1 MSRPFVPSEGIRFLD
16 DQPKAPAPPE
26 TPAKPVKEKKKR
38 RFPIGTL
45 AFLTVIGL
53 GIAKHHKHPHPHD
66 ARLHDEIERSFDV
79 QPGTTVEVETTNGSI
94 RVEAGPSGKVDCK
107 AERHASAPDPEM
119 AKAALTGL
127 VPEMVQEGNVIRLK
141 IKKADWFRPG
151 WEGGA
156 NLVVMVPSD
165 TVVKASS
172 ENGPIEARG
181 LDAGFSGR
189 SKNGPIFVR
198 DGRGAISAETT
209 NGPIEC
215 EATEARVLLQ
225 TSNGPIEFR
234 GDLADGESKIESSN
248 AGVKVKLPDDQK
260 FRIDAKT
267 SNGKIQTDFEIE
279 GESKKNKLVGSRGD
293 SPSTQLVI
301 HTSNGEVEIERL
313 DD

>member
-16 DQPKAPAPPE
+16 DQPKPPAPPE
-26 TPAKPVKEKKKR
+26 PPSKPVKQKKKR

-45 AFLTVIGL
+45 AFLTVIGVGL
-53 GIAKHHKHPHPHD
+53 AKHHKHPHPHD
-66 ARLHDEIERSFDV
+66 ARQHDEIERSFDV
-79 QPGTTVEVETTNGSI
+79 PAGATVEVETFNGSV
-94 RVEAGPSGKVDCK
+94 RVEAGPSGRVDCK
-107 AERHASAPDPEM
+107 AERRASAPDPES

-127 VPEMVQEGNVIRLK
+127 IPEMVHEGNRVVLK

-151 WEGGA
+151 WNGGA
-156 NLVVMVPSD
+156 DLVVTVPSD
-165 TVVKASS
+165 AIVQARS
-172 ENGPIEARG
+172 ENGQIEARG
-181 LDAGFSGR
+181 IDGGFIGR

-198 DGRGAISAETT
+198 DGRGEISAETT

-234 GDLADGESKIESSN
+234 GDLAGGESKIESSN
-248 AGVKVKLPDDQK
+248 ARVKVALPEDQK

-267 SNGKIQTDFEIE
+267 SNGKIETDFEIE
-279 GESKKNKLVGSRGD
+279 GESKKNKLVGTRGET
-293 SPSTQLVI
+293 PATQLVI

-313 DD
+313 D